1 MRKLD
6 LKDFREIASLHE
18 NACCLKTWNDDDL
31 LKAHLGYDLGLDS
44 LDIIDMVAEIE
55 RDYNV
60 IINSEAF
67 DEKMYPAATEAT
79 VQKFLD
85 VCNECLKSL

>member
-1 MRKLD
+1 MIKLD
-6 LKDFREIASLHE
+6 LKNFREIASLHE
-18 NACCLKTWNDDDL
+18 NACSLETLNDGDL
-31 LKAHLGYDLGLDS
+31 LKAQLSDLGLDS
-44 LDIIDMVAEIE
+44 LDVIDMVAEIE

-60 IINSEAF
+60 IISSESF

-85 VCNECLKSL
+85 VCNECLKPL